1 MIRFKIITIHLL
13 CVHSLTNI
21 EVQRYYQKNISSK
34 VFQNNLYVVNL
45 DEYKTMVTHWIT
57 LYTNGN
63 SVTYFDSFGVE
74 HIPKKSKKYISSF
87 EFE

>member
-1 MIRFKIITIHLL
+1 ML

-21 EVQRYYQKNISSK
+21 EVQRYYQKNISLK

-45 DEYKTMVTHWIT
+45 DEYKPMVTQWIT
-57 LYTNGN
+57 LYANGN

-74 HIPKKSKKYISSF
+74 NISKKSKKCISF
-87 EFE
+87 EIYFF